1 MQLFGN
7 TNQLPEMVTC
17 KEFLQ
22 AEIYTVLL
30 CAPQRFYSLFFYVK
44 MQ

>member
-30 CAPQRFYSLFFYVK
+30 CAPKILFIIFYVK